1 MKPFELGGR
10 VTLTELAEVAERGRP
25 VHLTPAVRR
34 LLRRSRARLESAV
47 ASGAP
52 VYGVNT
58 GFGELASRRIPASD
72 VRALQKNLVLSHAC
86 GAGEP
91 LRESECRAILF
102 LRANELSRGHSGC
115 RPALVEL
122 MAQLL
127 NRGISPVIPS
137 RGSVGASGD
146 LAPQA
151 HAALLLIGL
160 GRARRGGR
168 EMEGAKA
175 LAAAG
180 LKPLALEAKEG
191 LSLVNGT
198 QAMQAVGGL
207 ALRDAAR
214 TLSASDIAGA
224 MSLEAMT
231 GTPVPFDARLSVLK
245 AHPGQVKTAA
255 RLRRLLAGSQIR
267 ESHRRGDPRV
277 QDPYS
282 LRCMPQVHGAVADA
296 LAYALR
302 VVETEMD
309 SVTDNPILTGG
320 AVLSG
325 GNFHGQALSM
335 AYDHAALAMTV
346 LGGISERRIFQL
358 VSGQAPRLSP
368 FLASDPG
375 LESGYMMLQV
385 TAAALAS
392 ENKVLAHP
400 ASADSIPTSA
410 FKEDFVSMGMG
421 AALKFRQI
429 TVNSAQ
435 IAAIELLAA
444 AQGLEAHKPLKP
456 GKGVAKAFSLLRAE
470 VPASRGD
477 EPMSEKMRIV
487 KDMVLRGELEQVA
500 GAP

>member
-1 MKPFELGGR
+1 
-10 VTLTELAEVAERGRP
+10 
-25 VHLTPAVRR
+25 
-34 LLRRSRARLESAV
+34 
-47 ASGAP
+47 
-52 VYGVNT
+52 
-58 GFGELASRRIPASD
+58 
-72 VRALQKNLVLSHAC
+72 
-86 GAGEP
+86 
-91 LRESECRAILF
+91 
-102 LRANELSRGHSGC
+102 
-115 RPALVEL
+115 
-122 MAQLL
+122 
-127 NRGISPVIPS
+127 
-137 RGSVGASGD
+137 
-146 LAPQA
+146 
-151 HAALLLIGL
+151 
-160 GRARRGGR
+160 
-168 EMEGAKA
+168 
-175 LAAAG
+175 
-180 LKPLALEAKEG
+180 
-191 LSLVNGT
+191 
-198 QAMQAVGGL
+198 
-207 ALRDAAR
+207 
-214 TLSASDIAGA
+214 
-224 MSLEAMT
+224 
-231 GTPVPFDARLSVLK
+231 PVPFDARLSALK
-245 AHPGQVKTAA
+245 AHPGQVRTAA

-309 SVTDNPILTGG
+309 SVTDNPILAGG

-368 FLASDPG
+368 FLASDAG

-456 GKGVAKAFSLLRAE
+456 GKGVAKALSLLRAE

-477 EPMSEKMRIV
+477 EPMSDKMRIV
-487 KDMVLRGELEQVA
+487 KDMVLRGELERAA
-500 GAP
+500 GAS